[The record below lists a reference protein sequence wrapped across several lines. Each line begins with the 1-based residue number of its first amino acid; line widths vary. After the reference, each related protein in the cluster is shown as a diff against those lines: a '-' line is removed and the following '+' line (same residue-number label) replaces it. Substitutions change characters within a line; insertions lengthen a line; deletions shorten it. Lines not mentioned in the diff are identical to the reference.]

1 MNALNEFSY
10 SMNSNIQLQNPYQR
24 FMELHS
30 RSSRT
35 QSPGTKR
42 KHTTKYL
49 NKNEL
54 MDSHPVW
61 FNMINTYGYCLA
73 AAVHQ
78 SIVIGKTTK
87 GRTDDIN

>member
-1 MNALNEFSY
+1 MQERMNTICPSVNINMFAELIRIRLMKVFNEFSY
-10 SMNSNIQLQNPYQR
+10 TMNSNIQLQNPFQCLT
-24 FMELHS
+24 ELHS

-54 MDSHPVW
+54 MDSYP
-61 FNMINTYGYCLA
+61 G
-73 AAVHQ
+73 
-78 SIVIGKTTK
+78 
-87 GRTDDIN
+87 